1 LLLLLLQKAWHFSTV
16 IAVLLLYEAP
26 ERARGVVSLAHP
38 RYAQPLVT
46 APAVGVTVCAAEVVV
61 LDVEVIF

>member
-1 LLLLLLQKAWHFSTV
+1 LLLLLLQKAWQFSTV

-38 RYAQPLVT
+38 RYAQPFVT
-46 APAVGVTVCAAEVVV
+46 APAVGVTVCAVEVVV
-61 LDVEVIF
+61 PELEVTF

>member
-1 LLLLLLQKAWHFSTV
+1 LLLLLLLQKAWQFSNV

-38 RYAQPLVT
+38 RYASRL
-46 APAVGVTVCAAEVVV
+46 
-61 LDVEVIF
+61 